1 MASDATGPMAGCV
14 EEVGKLAL
22 HLGWRAP
29 GGRRPSLA
37 EIRALNCTGAEVCR
51 CSLAAQRSTGWTVS
65 ELVES
70 RGREIGKFG
79 ILSTTLAYDAKYSAA
94 TRVSL
99 TTCNGSAAKGGSV
112 LLPLGSPL
120 PDDAVVAARA
130 KSGMLGGLTVPLSWG
145 VAVPPDDYD
154 HWAPE
159 PEEGAEAEAKAVVES
174 NPNPEDPAEGMD
186 EWNEWSEWA
195 EWQAEAEPRF
205 ELPRSS
211 SVVPH
216 SPAAG

>member
-1 MASDATGPMAGCV
+1 MCG
-14 EEVGKLAL
+14 
-22 HLGWRAP
+22 H
-29 GGRRPSLA
+29 SLA
-37 EIRALNCTGAEVCR
+37 TQ
-51 CSLAAQRSTGWTVS
+51 CSTEWTVS
-65 ELVES
+65 ELIES
-70 RGREIGKFG
+70 TGREFGKFG
-79 ILSTTLAYDAKYSAA
+79 ILSPELAYDAKYSAA
-94 TRVSL
+94 TRSL
-99 TTCNGSAAKGGSV
+99 PPRCTGSAAEGGSV

-120 PDDAVVAARA
+120 PDDSVVAARA
-130 KSGMLGGLTVPLSWG
+130 KSGVLGGLTVPLSWG

-159 PEEGAEAEAKAVVES
+159 PEEGADAEAKAVVES